1 MEKAGDILKKYFK
14 TLNIDKKTGSV
25 SIFHGWNAIVDSGL
39 ASHSEVIEIE
49 KSVLFIKVD
58 HPGWAQ
64 TIIFKK
70 KNILRKIKQRYPDL
84 NVKDIR
90 VFINEER

>member
-1 MEKAGDILKKYFK
+1 MEKAGDIIKKYFE
-14 TLNIDKKTGSV
+14 TLNIDKKTGTV
-25 SIFHGWNAIVDSGL
+25 SIFRGWNAIVDSGL
-39 ASHSEVIEIE
+39 ASHSKVIEIE
-49 KSVLFIKVD
+49 KSVLFVKVD

-70 KNILRKIKQRYPDL
+70 KNILRKIKKKYPNL

-90 VFINEER
+90 VFVNEKR

>member
-1 MEKAGDILKKYFK
+1 MEKAGNILKKYFE

-25 SIFHGWNAIVDSGL
+25 SLFRGWNAIVDSGL

-49 KSVLFIKVD
+49 KSIIFIRVD

-64 TIIFKK
+64 TIAFKK
-70 KNILRKIKQRYPDL
+70 KNILKKIKKKYPDL
-84 NVKDIR
+84 DIKDIR
-90 VFINEER
+90 VFINKER

>member
-1 MEKAGDILKKYFK
+1 MEKAGDIIKKYFE
-14 TLNIDKKTGSV
+14 TLNIDNKTGAV
-25 SIFHGWNAIVDSGL
+25 SIFRGWNAIVDSGL

-49 KSVLFIKVD
+49 KSVLFVKVD

-70 KNILRKIKQRYPDL
+70 KNILRRIKQKYPDL
-84 NVKDIR
+84 NVKVIR
-90 VFINEER
+90 VFVNEER